1 MEVTV
6 KLSENIYR
14 SFKRIA
20 DKTSRQVGEVVAD
33 KIQSD
38 YWTENLDDNPDI
50 ADLSDN
56 EILELANLKLSSQQ
70 DKRLSKLLENQRESR
85 ITTNEKVELEGLM
98 GLYRMSNFRKAQA
111 SVEAI
116 RRGLIKTPA
125 DLK

>member
-1 MEVTV
+1 MEVTIN
-6 KLSENIYR
+6 LSENIYR

-20 DKTSRQVGEVVAD
+20 DKTSREVGEVVAD

-38 YWTENLDDNPDI
+38 YWTENLDDKQDI
-50 ADLSDN
+50 ADLSDS
-56 EILELANLKLSSQQ
+56 EVLELAGLKLSLQQ
-70 DKRLSKLLENQRESR
+70 DKRLSTLLENQRESR
-85 ITTNEKVELEGLM
+85 ITINEKVELEGLM

-111 SVEAI
+111 AVEAI